1 MPLNNIF
8 YICIHLLLLI
18 TAYYIYIYISN
29 MVFKIQKYI
38 KKYIFDFFLY
48 NYIKLINFNNEYNN
62 KV

>member
-18 TAYYIYIYISN
+18 TAYYKYIYISN

-38 KKYIFDFFLY
+38 KKYIFDIFLC
-48 NYIKLINFNNEYNN
+48 NYIKLINLNNEYNY